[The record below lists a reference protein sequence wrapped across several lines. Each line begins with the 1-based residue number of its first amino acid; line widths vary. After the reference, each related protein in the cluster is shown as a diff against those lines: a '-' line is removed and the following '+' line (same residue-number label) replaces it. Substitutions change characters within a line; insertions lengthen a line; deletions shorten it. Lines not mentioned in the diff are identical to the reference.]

1 MKFVNPLHRVYAP
14 WEKAF
19 DTISTPFDDFIH
31 RQTTAGIVL
40 MLMTVLALI
49 IGNSPLY
56 DSYHHFF
63 EVPIAI
69 SIGSYSINY
78 SLHHW
83 INDGLMA
90 MFFFVVGLEIKREI
104 LVGEL
109 ASLKQASLPIAGAI
123 GGMVVPALLYAALNQ
138 GTDGANGW
146 GIPMATDIAFAVSAL
161 VILGKR
167 VPKSLV
173 TFLVALAIVD
183 DLGAVAV
190 IAIFYTEQ
198 IQMTFLILA
207 LSAFVLMLL
216 LNRVGIHKVWP
227 YFILGGFTWFC
238 MLESGIHATI
248 AGILTALAVPAKP
261 KFNPKFFRQ
270 HMSNIIKEYDKYP
283 EQPNHGLHEQQKAL
297 IHHIEDSVRTV
308 TPPLNR
314 LEHDFHIPVSLLILP
329 LFAFANA
336 GIHIEFDQLDEV
348 FSSMT
353 TIGIMVG
360 LIFGKL
366 IGISG
371 AAWLTIKLGLGE
383 IPKGANMAQ
392 LMAVSCL
399 AGIGFTM
406 SIFIAGLAFPNDPQ
420 VLLNA
425 KIGILAASIA
435 AGAIGFF
442 WLRYLGRDQAA

>member
-1 MKFVNPLHRVYAP
+1 MKLIKSIYRVYAP

-19 DTISTPFDDFIH
+19 DNIATPFEHFIH
-31 RQTTAGIVL
+31 RQTTAGIIL
-40 MLMTVLALI
+40 MVMTILALI
-49 IGNSPLY
+49 VANSPLY
-56 DSYHHFF
+56 DAYHHFF
-63 EVPIAI
+63 EIPFGVTLGGYNITH
-69 SIGSYSINY
+69 

-109 ASLKQASLPIAGAI
+109 ANMKQATLPIVGAI
-123 GGMVVPALLYAALNQ
+123 GGMVVPAGLYALLNINSE
-138 GTDGANGW
+138 GINGW

-198 IQMTFLILA
+198 IHMTFLMFA
-207 LSAFVLMLL
+207 MGSFALMLVF
-216 LNRVGIHKVWP
+216 NRVGIHKVWP
-227 YFILGGFTWFC
+227 YFILGGFTWVC

-261 KFNPKFFRQ
+261 KFNPSFFRE
-270 HMSNIIKEYDKYP
+270 HMTNIMVEYDKYP
-283 EQPNHGLHEQQKAL
+283 VQENNDLHESQKAL
-297 IHHIEDSVRTV
+297 LHNIEESVRTV

-336 GIHIEFDQLDEV
+336 GIPIEFDQLDEV

-360 LIFGKL
+360 LVIGKL
-366 IGISG
+366 VGISG
-371 AAWLTIKLGLGE
+371 AAWLTIKLGFGE
-383 IPKGANMAQ
+383 MPKGANMSQ
-392 LMAVSCL
+392 LMGVSCL

-406 SIFIAGLAFPNDPQ
+406 SIFIAGLAFPNDPEI
-420 VLLNA
+420 LLHA
-425 KIGILAASIA
+425 KIGILAASIL
-435 AGAIGFF
+435 AGVVGFV
-442 WLRYLGRDQAA
+442 WLHYLGRDQKD